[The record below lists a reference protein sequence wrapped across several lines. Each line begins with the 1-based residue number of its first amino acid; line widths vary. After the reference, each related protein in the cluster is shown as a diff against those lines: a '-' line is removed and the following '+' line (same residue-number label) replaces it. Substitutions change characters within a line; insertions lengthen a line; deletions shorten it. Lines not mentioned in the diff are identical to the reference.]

1 MTITIFGA
9 TGGIGS
15 QAVIYALEKGFV
27 VKAYV
32 RNPKKL
38 SIKHSNLSVIVGE
51 LNEYSKMRD
60 AIKGCDAVVCC
71 IGIPMQFY
79 YTNKVSF
86 EAHKRILSI
95 MKEEKITRL
104 IDWATPSASS
114 PQDKL
119 SPLTLFPK
127 ILASIFLPIAKS
139 EIVKIAE
146 LIVKSDLDWT
156 IVRFIAP
163 TNDQIDNEP
172 DVSFGNKPLSFKI
185 ARASIAKFMIDE
197 LENNN
202 YIHSMPI
209 IGRKLQ
215 IKNRPMNFVC

>member
-1 MTITIFGA
+1 MTITVFGA
-9 TGGIGS
+9 TGGIGR
-15 QAVIYALEKGFV
+15 QAVIYALEKGFIV
-27 VKAYV
+27 RAYV

-38 SIKHSNLSVIVGE
+38 CIKHPNLSIIVGE
-51 LNEYSKMRD
+51 LNESSKMRD

-79 YTNKVSF
+79 YSNKVSF

-95 MKEEKITRL
+95 MEEEKITRL
-104 IDWATPSASS
+104 IDWATPSVSF

-127 ILASIFLPIAKS
+127 ILAGIFLPMAKS
-139 EIVKIAE
+139 EMVRIAE
-146 LIVKSDLDWT
+146 LIVKSVLDWT

-163 TNDQIDNEP
+163 TNDQAYNEI
-172 DVSFGNKPLSFKI
+172 DVSFGDKPLSFKV
-185 ARASIAKFMIDE
+185 ARTSIAKFMIDE

-209 IGRKLQ
+209 IGRKL
-215 IKNRPMNFVC
+215 

>member
-1 MTITIFGA
+1 MTITVFGA
-9 TGGIGS
+9 TGGIGR
-15 QAVIYALEKGFV
+15 QAVIYALEKGFF

-38 SIKHSNLSVIVGE
+38 GIEHPNLSVIVGE
-51 LNEYSKMRD
+51 LNECSKMRN

-95 MKEEKITRL
+95 MKEEKIVRL
-104 IDWATPSASS
+104 IDWATPSVSS

-119 SPLTLFPK
+119 SPLTLLPK
-127 ILASIFLPIAKS
+127 ILASIFLPVAKS
-139 EIVKIAE
+139 EIVKTAE
-146 LIVKSDLDWT
+146 LIVKSELDWT

-163 TNDQIDNEP
+163 TNDQSDNET
-172 DVSFGNKPLSFKI
+172 DVSFGDNPLSFKVS
-185 ARASIAKFMIDE
+185 RTSIAKFMIDE
-197 LENNN
+197 LENNS

-209 IGRKLQ
+209 IGGR
-215 IKNRPMNFVC
+215 N